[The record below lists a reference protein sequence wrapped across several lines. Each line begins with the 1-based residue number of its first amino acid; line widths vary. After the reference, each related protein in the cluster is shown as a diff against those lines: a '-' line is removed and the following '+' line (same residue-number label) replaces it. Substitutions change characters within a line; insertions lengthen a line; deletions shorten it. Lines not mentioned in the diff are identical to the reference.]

1 MKRYLFVIFVS
12 FCILVTGVIW
22 FAENQHSQVVESR
35 KRVATERLG
44 KLRAALEGQI
54 NSSLV
59 TARALQAEIK
69 LSPDISPERYRL
81 LMQELIDGD
90 VPVRHVALAPN
101 LIIEFVYPLAPNK
114 AALGFDYRTSPA
126 QFESV
131 QEAIQ
136 KKQIVIDG
144 PVNLIQ
150 GGWALIARA
159 PVFINDNKLWGMI
172 AVVIDIGDLI
182 ASSGLDSVDD
192 YLFALKK
199 ENGNGDHLFD
209 FGDASLWQQDYVAI
223 EVAVSTGKWIL
234 ALAPKN
240 AVWAHRGSIYW
251 IIIVAGLLLSF
262 LMTAFM
268 YNLVTAQSRLR
279 SALVTIDHQ
288 AHFDSITD
296 LPNRRAFVDYLDQLT
311 QKGREQHFAILFID
325 LDHFKEVNDNL
336 GHDAGDELLV
346 SVSDRLRNQ
355 LRGSDFI
362 ARIGGDEFVVVINRF
377 TSHQIIND
385 LASQINRQLS
395 EPFNLR
401 QNQIQTTCSI
411 GIALYPDD
419 GIKASE
425 LLKNADLA
433 MYAAKTAGRRTHY
446 FFNDELREQTERQ
459 NAIHKRMR
467 EGLKRHEF
475 YLVYQPIIDFST
487 GKISKCEALLR
498 WQDEDGNMISPA
510 EFIPVA
516 ERTGLIHELGQ
527 FVLEQACVDWAVVH
541 KSGYPIEVSINRS
554 ERELNDMESAK
565 RWLSCISQHGIPNT
579 SITFEI
585 TESLLMSN
593 KQRQLQILHYLRS
606 QGVQLAIDDFGTGY
620 SSINY
625 LQRYPVDYIKIDRSF
640 LSQAPQN
647 KVQVALLDALLQVA
661 RALDINVIAEG
672 VETRQQWELLQRQRC
687 DFAQGYFISEPLPLN
702 ELLKFLKDWQF

>member
-1 MKRYLFVIFVS
+1 MKRYLFVIFVC

-22 FAENQHSQVVESR
+22 FAEIQYSQVVESH

-44 KLRAALEGQI
+44 KLRAALEGQV
-54 NSSLV
+54 NASLA
-59 TARALQAEIK
+59 TARTLQAEIK

-81 LMQELIDGD
+81 LMQELIDAD
-90 VPVRHVALAPN
+90 IPIRHVALAPN
-101 LIIEFVYPLAPNK
+101 LVIEFIYPLAPNK

-131 QEAIQ
+131 QKAIQ
-136 KKQIVIDG
+136 KKRIVIDG
-144 PVNLIQ
+144 PVNLVQ
-150 GGWALIARA
+150 GDWALIARA
-159 PVFINDNKLWGMI
+159 PVFINDNKLWGII

-192 YLFALKK
+192 YLFALTN
-199 ENGNGDHLFD
+199 ENSHGDRLFD
-209 FGDASLWQQDYVAI
+209 FGEASLWEEDYVAI
-223 EVAVSTGKWIL
+223 EVAVSTGRWIL
-234 ALAPKN
+234 ALAPKDR
-240 AVWAHRGSIYW
+240 VWANRGSIYW
-251 IIIVAGLLLSF
+251 IIIVAGLLLSC

-268 YNLVTAQSRLR
+268 YNLVTTQSRLR

-288 AHFDSITD
+288 AHFDPITD

-346 SVSDRLRNQ
+346 SVSERLRKQ

-377 TSHQIIND
+377 TSQQIIND
-385 LASQINRQLS
+385 LASQVNRHLS

-401 QNQIQTTCSI
+401 QNQIQITCSI
-411 GIALYPDD
+411 GIALYPND
-419 GIKASE
+419 GIKTSE

-459 NAIHKRMR
+459 NAIHRRMR

-475 YLVYQPIIDFST
+475 SLVYQPIIDFST

-498 WQDEDGNMISPA
+498 WQDEGGNKISPA

-516 ERTGLIHELGQ
+516 ERTGLIHELGR
-527 FVLEQACVDWAVVH
+527 FVLEQACVDWSVVH
-541 KSGYPIEVSINRS
+541 KSGYPIGVSINRS

-565 RWLSCISQHGIPNT
+565 QWLACISQHGVPNT
-579 SITFEI
+579 SVTFEI

-593 KQRQLQILHYLRS
+593 KQRQLHILHYLRA

-640 LSQAPQN
+640 LHQAPQN
-647 KVQVALLDALLQVA
+647 KVQVALLNALLQVA

-672 VETRQQWELLQRQRC
+672 IETRQQWELLQRQRC
-687 DFAQGYFISEPLPLN
+687 DFAQGYFISEPLPLD
-702 ELLKFLKDWQF
+702 ELLEFLKNWQF

>member
-54 NSSLV
+54 NSSLA

-69 LSPDISPERYRL
+69 LSPDISAERYRL
-81 LMQELIDGD
+81 LMQELIAGD
-90 VPVRHVALAPN
+90 LPVRHVALAPD
-101 LIIEFVYPLAPNK
+101 LVIEFVYPLAPNQR
-114 AALGFDYRTSPA
+114 ALGFDYRTSPV
-126 QFESV
+126 QFKSV
-131 QEAIQ
+131 QEAI
-136 KKQIVIDG
+136 KRKSIVIDG
-144 PVNLIQ
+144 PVELIQ

-159 PVFINDNKLWGMI
+159 PVFIENKLWGVI
-172 AVVIDIGDLI
+172 AVVIDINDLLV
-182 ASSGLDSVDD
+182 SSGLDEVDD

-199 ENGNGDHLFD
+199 KDGNGSNLFD
-209 FGDASLWQQDYVAI
+209 FGDPSLWDKDYVAI
-223 EVAVSTGKWIL
+223 EIDVSTGQWVL
-234 ALAPKN
+234 ALAPIN
-240 AVWAHRGSIYW
+240 NGWAERGTTYW
-251 IIIVAGLLLSF
+251 IIVIAGLLLSF

-268 YNLVTAQSRLR
+268 YNLVLTQIRLR
-279 SALVTIDHQ
+279 AALTTIDHQ
-288 AHFDSITD
+288 AHFDSTTD
-296 LPNRRAFVDYLDQLT
+296 LPNRHAFIDYLSQLT

-325 LDHFKEVNDNL
+325 LDHFKEVNDSL

-346 SVSDRLRNQ
+346 SVAERLRSQ
-355 LRGSDFI
+355 LRGTDFI

-377 TSHQIIND
+377 TSHQVIND
-385 LASQINRQLS
+385 IATQINRQLS
-395 EPFNLR
+395 EPFSLR

-419 GIKASE
+419 GLQGAE

-446 FFNDELREQTERQ
+446 FFNDELRQKNERQ
-459 NAIHKRMR
+459 NSIHNRMR
-467 EGLKRHEF
+467 EGLKHQEF
-475 YLVYQPIIDFST
+475 SLVYQPIVDFST

-498 WQDEDGNMISPA
+498 WADNSGNQIPPA
-510 EFIPVA
+510 EFIPIA

-527 FVLEQACVDWAVVH
+527 FVLEQVCVDWAIVH
-541 KSGYPIEVSINRS
+541 KSGYPIEISINRS
-554 ERELNDMESAK
+554 ERELNDMGTAK
-565 RWLSCISQHGIPNT
+565 QWLSCISQYGIPADC
-579 SITFEI
+579 ITFEI

-625 LQRYPVDYIKIDRSF
+625 LQRYPVDYLKIDRSF
-640 LSQAPQN
+640 LNQAPDDRI
-647 KVQVALLDALLQVA
+647 QVALLDALLRVA
-661 RALDINVIAEG
+661 RALDIDVIAEG
-672 VETRQQWELLQRQRC
+672 VETRQQWELLQQQQC
-687 DFAQGYFISEPLPLN
+687 DFAQGYFISEPLPLKQ
-702 ELLKFLKDWQF
+702 LLEFLRKWQF

>member
-54 NSSLV
+54 NSSLA

-69 LSPDISPERYRL
+69 LSPDISAERYRL
-81 LMQELIDGD
+81 LMQELITGD
-90 VPVRHVALAPN
+90 LPIRHVALAPG
-101 LIIEFVYPLAPNK
+101 LVIEFVYPLTPNQE
-114 AALGFDYRTSPA
+114 ALGFDYRTSPA
-126 QFESV
+126 QLKGV

-136 KKQIVIDG
+136 RKNIVIDG
-144 PVNLIQ
+144 PVELVQ

-159 PVFINDNKLWGMI
+159 PVFIEDTLWGVI
-172 AVVIDIGDLI
+172 AVVIDIEDLLI
-182 ASSGLDSVDD
+182 SSGLDSVND

-199 ENGNGDHLFD
+199 QNGNGASLFD
-209 FGDASLWQQDYVAI
+209 FGDTSLWNKDYVAI
-223 EVAVSTGKWIL
+223 EISVSTGTWIL
-234 ALAPKN
+234 ALAPEN
-240 AVWAHRGSIYW
+240 NGWATRGSIYW
-251 IIIVAGLLLSF
+251 VIIIAGWTLSF

-268 YNLVTAQSRLR
+268 YNLVATQSRLR
-279 SALVTIDHQ
+279 MALTTIDRQ
-288 AHFDSITD
+288 ANFDSITD
-296 LPNRRAFVDYLDQLT
+296 LPNRRAFVDYLNQLT
-311 QKGREQHFAILFID
+311 EKGRDQHFAILFID
-325 LDHFKEVNDNL
+325 LDHFKEVNDSL

-346 SVSDRLRNQ
+346 SVAERLRSQ

-377 TSHQIIND
+377 KSHEIIND
-385 LASQINRQLS
+385 LATQINRHLS
-395 EPFNLR
+395 EPFTLR

-419 GIKASE
+419 GIKAAE

-459 NAIHKRMR
+459 NAIHNRMR
-467 EGLKRHEF
+467 NGLKRHEF
-475 YLVYQPIIDFST
+475 SLVYQPIVDFST
-487 GKISKCEALLR
+487 GKITKCEALLR
-498 WQDEDGNMISPA
+498 WKDDKGNKISPA
-510 EFIPVA
+510 EFIPIA
-516 ERTGLIHELGQ
+516 ERTGFIHELGQ
-527 FVLEQACVDWAVVH
+527 FVLEQVCVDWINVRQ
-541 KSGYPIEVSINRS
+541 SGYPIEISINRS
-554 ERELNDMESAK
+554 ERELNDMASAK
-565 RWLSCISQHGIPNT
+565 QWLACIEQHGIPNG

-593 KQRQLQILHYLRS
+593 KQRQLQILHFLRS
-606 QGVQLAIDDFGTGY
+606 QGIQLAIDDFGTGY

-640 LSQAPQN
+640 LNQAPDN
-647 KVQVALLDALLQVA
+647 RVQVALLDALLRVA
-661 RALDINVIAEG
+661 RALDIDVIAEG
-672 VETRQQWELLQRQRC
+672 VETKRQWELLQQQQC
-687 DFAQGYFISEPLPLN
+687 DFAQGYFISEPLPLR
-702 ELLKFLKDWQF
+702 ELLEFLRKWQF